1 MKENVECVA
10 AERRP
15 GAQFN
20 VCFCG
25 SPLSGQWREKWSV
38 EWSLHNSF
46 YMYCFR
52 SDSEFGG
59 DTQALKRCS
68 DGFSLK
74 RTSGAGI
81 LSPPRR
87 DLYPYLYLG
96 FFYGNSRAGLREGK
110 EEQH

>member
-1 MKENVECVA
+1 
-10 AERRP
+10 
-15 GAQFN
+15 
-20 VCFCG
+20 
-25 SPLSGQWREKWSV
+25 
-38 EWSLHNSF
+38 
-46 YMYCFR
+46 MYCFR

-74 RTSGAGI
+74 RTYGAGI

-96 FFYGNSRAGLREGK
+96 LFMGIVEQGSGK
-110 EEQH
+110 GKRNNIDFSCALLGTFI